1 GVSRRRHDLIDVP
14 VDCVRGC
21 VYEDGPA
28 LDAGEDLLL
37 RGVHG
42 GTGEDV
48 DRGRLGVMASED
60 LDAVI
65 VAGRDIRAPQHRGT
79 HALDSLAQ
87 ATRIV
92 GPRNRRR
99 DRCEQRT
106 ERLAREWLRPYGEAP
121 GRGAMSGQEQGVRN
135 RSVDL
140 GRLV

>member
-1 GVSRRRHDLIDVP
+1 
-14 VDCVRGC
+14 
-21 VYEDGPA
+21 E
-28 LDAGEDLLL
+28 
-37 RGVHG
+37 
-42 GTGEDV
+42 
-48 DRGRLGVMASED
+48 
-60 LDAVI
+60 
-65 VAGRDIRAPQHRGT
+65 IRAPQHRGT

-140 GRLV
+140 GRLVAGVLGGGLESPKEITGAPTTAWSGAGEGATDCAAAVGTRLM